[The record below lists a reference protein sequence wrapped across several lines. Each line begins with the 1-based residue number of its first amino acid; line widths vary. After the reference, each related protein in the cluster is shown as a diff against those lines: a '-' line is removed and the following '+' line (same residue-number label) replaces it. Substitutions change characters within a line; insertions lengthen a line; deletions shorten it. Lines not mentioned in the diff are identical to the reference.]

1 MDTIQVS
8 IIVNEEKMRGL
19 NYLDLQKMAA
29 DISGIRSPYGYTYC
43 DCLEISQ
50 KTNFIVK
57 ISYPRFFAG
66 VNAFLISD
74 KTQCTQVQ
82 WDFSLNL
89 NNFKREIAAAD
100 VKIKKFKA
108 ISDYNNKYT
117 FTSLPDEV
125 ALFEKD
131 TILKQKRERWHED
144 LQKDVYMEETLNIIL
159 DMKSLAKGKGLPPKL
174 SMN

>member
-8 IIVNEEKMRGL
+8 IILNEEKIKGL
-19 NYLDLQKMAA
+19 NPFDLQRVRK
-29 DISGIRSPYGYTYC
+29 DINGIRSPYGYTYC
-43 DCLEISQ
+43 DCLEIS
-50 KTNFIVK
+50 KNTNFIVK

-89 NNFKREIAAAD
+89 NDFKREIAAAD

-117 FTSLPDEV
+117 FQILRQAAHGLLPFQAGADNDSQE
-125 ALFEKD
+125 ASPCS
-131 TILKQKRERWHED
+131 TCRYHISRHRNQ
-144 LQKDVYMEETLNIIL
+144 
-159 DMKSLAKGKGLPPKL
+159 LPGHTYDA
-174 SMN
+174 SG